1 MAEPNPAPARFRSSS
16 FCGPADHCVEVAA
29 FPGGDIV
36 VRDSK
41 DTRPDAP
48 RLSFTAAEWDAFV
61 AGVVAG
67 EFTRSALAS
76 EL

>member
-1 MAEPNPAPARFRSSS
+1 MPESDPVHARFRRSS
-16 FCGPADHCVEVAA
+16 FCASGNCLEVAA
-29 FPGGDIV
+29 LPGGEIV

-67 EFTRSALAS
+67 EFSRRALIS
-76 EL
+76 ER